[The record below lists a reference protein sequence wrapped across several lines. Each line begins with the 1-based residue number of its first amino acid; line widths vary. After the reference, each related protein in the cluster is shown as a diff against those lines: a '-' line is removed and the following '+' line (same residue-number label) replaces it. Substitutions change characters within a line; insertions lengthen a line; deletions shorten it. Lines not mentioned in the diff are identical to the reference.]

1 MNTAME
7 KNSNNSAMVTVAH
20 TAMLDPKGQRPP
32 GAPPPA
38 PAGGGLPNPLVLI
51 RRAMAHWP
59 VAAVVMVIG
68 ALATVQ
74 VIRMRKPVYRSETVV
89 FYRQGVLSGD
99 ATPSDQMLR
108 TLGTKLKETLL
119 AQSNL
124 KKIIDENH
132 LYQDIVDKR
141 GYSDAV
147 DQFRK
152 QLDFKARSTDTFAIS
167 FQGSSREEAQTVT
180 SRLADMLVEEN
191 SRSRQERAKESTD
204 FLDAQKKRSDEK
216 LDSLEKEF
224 AQFMASHPEFVTDS
238 GGRAGAAIRDK
249 LKKDGIVATPDRP
262 TTTRR
267 RYSGSPLPTG
277 GRVTNDASSM
287 AGGPAAPP
295 VDPFLLATRQ
305 QAMTELISA
314 NKDLTEKSVRFT
326 DQHPDVR
333 AAKARVAVAE
343 AKLQEADAA
352 IQAAQPP
359 PPPPPVKLPED
370 PYADPN
376 KAAPPKE
383 VPVARADPTDSPKDK
398 PAEKPPEP
406 PGKDSQL
413 VNLETEWNRL
423 NREVAKAREEQKQLE
438 GRLFQAEITASSEI
452 GGYAATIAILDPAFR
467 PAAPSGAPNR
477 TILIGGF
484 IASLLVGI
492 VLAAARGILLDDR
505 LFDASEIDNLG
516 LAPVLAVVP
525 KVKPA
530 PNANPRGARA

>member
-1 MNTAME
+1 ME

-20 TAMLDPKGQRPP
+20 TAMVDPKGQRPP

-38 PAGGGLPNPLVLI
+38 PAGGGLPNPVVLI

-74 VIRMRKPVYRSETVV
+74 VIRMRKPIYRSETVV
-89 FYRQGVLSGD
+89 FYRQGVLAGD

-132 LYQDIVDKR
+132 LYTDIVDKR

-152 QLDFKARSTDTFAIS
+152 QIDFKARSTDTFAIS

-204 FLDAQKKRSDEK
+204 FLDAQKKRADEK
-216 LDSLEKEF
+216 LDGLETEL
-224 AQFMASHPEFVTDS
+224 AQFMATHPEFVTDS
-238 GGRAGAAIRDK
+238 GGRAGAAIRAAE
-249 LKKDGIVATPDRP
+249 KKNGIVASGGDRP
-262 TTTRR
+262 TIRR
-267 RYSGSPLPTG
+267 RFTGGPLPIG
-277 GRVTNDASSM
+277 GRAIPDMPAA

-295 VDPFLLATRQ
+295 VDPVLLAQR
-305 QAMTELISA
+305 ASLMAELIAA
-314 NKDLTEKSVRFT
+314 NKDLNEKSVRFT

-333 AAKARVAVAE
+333 AAKARVASAE
-343 AKLQEADAA
+343 AKLQEAEAA

-370 PYADPN
+370 PYADPS
-376 KAAPPKE
+376 KATPPKD
-383 VPVARADPTDSPKDK
+383 VPVAKADPTDSPKDK
-398 PAEKPPEP
+398 PAEKPPTP
-406 PGKDSQL
+406 PGKDSQI

-423 NREVAKAREEQKQLE
+423 NREVGKAREEQKQLE

-484 IASLLVGI
+484 VASLLVGI
-492 VLAAARGILLDDR
+492 ILAAARGILLDDR
-505 LFDASEIDNLG
+505 LFDASEIDNIG

-530 PNANPRGARA
+530 ANASPRGARA